1 MFCYVCRYTG
11 NLVISDV
18 RKSDEGDYVCRADN
32 DDGQPQAS
40 VALLQVKRTRIT
52 NYFNRTLIAV
62 LAHIFAYLRPLF
74 IPFTLSTCR
83 PIRVIYFVSIR
94 VYRTII

>member
-1 MFCYVCRYTG
+1 MFLLVPVNAG

-18 RKSDEGDYVCRADN
+18 RRSDEGDYVCRADN

-40 VALLQVKRTRIT
+40 VALLQVKRTHIT

-62 LAHIFAYLRPLF
+62 LAHIFAYDRYLY
-74 IPFTLSTCR
+74 
-83 PIRVIYFVSIR
+83 VR
-94 VYRTII
+94 VYAYFIF